1 MSSITDLG
9 TKLHM
14 QENRLFK
21 KKKIII
27 QGKVLNS
34 ALLFTTHTSPLT
46 SAHTWTDKDH

>member
-9 TKLHM
+9 IKLHM

-21 KKKIII
+21 KKI

-34 ALLFTTHTSPLT
+34 ALLLTTHTSPLT